1 MWNPKSVTSLSFMN
15 MSWTCV
21 KKKNKSFGWPRR
33 EAGGEGEPFANERFT
48 RSLKKAAC
56 YNVGW
61 INGDIMGIS
70 CKYHVDQWKY
80 HGDVTKNLFVMG
92 KWCLTNGF
100 SLTLIHVDWAFRS
113 TPSSKVFK
121 LQKGVPGEHR
131 VYSKVISDHPCM
143 SDAEK
148 SWSTQP
154 TQAPRLQ
161 DSSFWGPVSWGHQV
175 ENLGIS

>member
-21 KKKNKSFGWPRR
+21 LKKKASDGHVERL
-33 EAGGEGEPFANERFT
+33 EAKVNLSPNERFT

-121 LQKGVPGEHR
+121 D
-131 VYSKVISDHPCM
+131 SKKPPERCARRTSSLLKSHFWSFLYVGRWKILKHPTNTG
-143 SDAEK
+143 
-148 SWSTQP
+148 STP
-154 TQAPRLQ
+154 PR
-161 DSSFWGPVSWGHQV
+161 
-175 ENLGIS
+175 

>member
-1 MWNPKSVTSLSFMN
+1 MVSLLIAHVKPKISHLIVFHEHVMN
-15 MSWTCV
+15 MC
-21 KKKNKSFGWPRR
+21 KKNKSFGWPRR

-92 KWCLTNGF
+92 K
-100 SLTLIHVDWAFRS
+100 
-113 TPSSKVFK
+113 
-121 LQKGVPGEHR
+121 
-131 VYSKVISDHPCM
+131 
-143 SDAEK
+143 
-148 SWSTQP
+148 
-154 TQAPRLQ
+154 
-161 DSSFWGPVSWGHQV
+161 
-175 ENLGIS
+175 